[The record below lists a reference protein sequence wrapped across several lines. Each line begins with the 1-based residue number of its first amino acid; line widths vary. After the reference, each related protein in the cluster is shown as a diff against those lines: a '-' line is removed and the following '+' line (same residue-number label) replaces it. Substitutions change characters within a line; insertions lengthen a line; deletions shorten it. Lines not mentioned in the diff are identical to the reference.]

1 MNLFGTGGIDL
12 VLSSQARSRSVGQG
26 ACSPVI
32 GNGNS
37 DRDQMLKLFRLK
49 APIMEMVE
57 SLVGLTEII
66 LEYALLDKT
75 K

>member
-1 MNLFGTGGIDL
+1 M
-12 VLSSQARSRSVGQG
+12 
-26 ACSPVI
+26 

>member
-1 MNLFGTGGIDL
+1 MA
-12 VLSSQARSRSVGQG
+12 LSSQASQEALGGG

>member
-12 VLSSQARSRSVGQG
+12 VLSSQARSRSAGQG